1 MGIGSLNESPLH
13 QALKALY
20 ATESSVQEV
29 AIGAYVADVLH
40 PDQVIYEIQT
50 SGFGRLRR
58 KLGALLE
65 SHRIV
70 VVHPVVTTR
79 FIHKLTDDPDA
90 VPRARRSPK
99 RGRTADLLG
108 QLVSLPELLDHPNF
122 ELEVV
127 LIELDEFRRMAR
139 RRRGEGWIVAQRR
152 LRAVVGR
159 ERFATPDDLF
169 RLLVT
174 QLVEPFSTAELAV
187 AMDATR
193 SIAQKLAYCLRACGR
208 IEPCGKRGNSI
219 LYRRLAAR

>member
-29 AIGAYVADVLH
+29 AVGAYVADVLH

-58 KLGALLE
+58 KLGVLLE

-70 VVHPVVTTR
+70 VVHPVVVTR
-79 FIHKLTDDPDA
+79 YIHRLTDDVDVVIRP
-90 VPRARRSPK
+90 RRSPK
-99 RGRTADLLG
+99 RGRIADLLL

-127 LIELDEFRRMAR
+127 LVELDEYRRVAR
-139 RRRGEGWIVAQRR
+139 RRRREGWVVVQRR
-152 LRAVVGR
+152 LRSVVGR
-159 ERFATPDDLF
+159 ERFRAPEDLF
-169 RLLVT
+169 RLLVNE
-174 QLVEPFSTAELAV
+174 LADPFSTAELAT
-187 AMDATR
+187 AMDASR
-193 SIAQKLAYCLRACGR
+193 SIAQKLAFCLRACGR

-219 LYRRLAAR
+219 LYRRTSG